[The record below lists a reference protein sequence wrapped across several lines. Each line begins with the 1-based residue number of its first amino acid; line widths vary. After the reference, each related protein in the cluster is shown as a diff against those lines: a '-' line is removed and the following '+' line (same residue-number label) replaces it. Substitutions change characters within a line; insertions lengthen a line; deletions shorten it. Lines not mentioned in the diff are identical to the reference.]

1 MSFSKMPLKSFA
13 LERWIYP
20 FIKAFLPQEVAA
32 WVYEKKTPS
41 FYYESVLCKNQ
52 TIKMLAIST
61 TCWVVSGSS

>member
-32 WVYEKKTPS
+32 WVYEKKRLHFTMKA
-41 FYYESVLCKNQ
+41 FYVKIRQ
-52 TIKMLAIST
+52 
-61 TCWVVSGSS
+61 